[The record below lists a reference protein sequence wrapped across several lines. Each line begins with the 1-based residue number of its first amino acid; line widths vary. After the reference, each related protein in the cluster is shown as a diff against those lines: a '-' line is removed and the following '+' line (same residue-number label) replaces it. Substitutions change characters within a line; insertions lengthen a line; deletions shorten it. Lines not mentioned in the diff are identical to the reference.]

1 MTGKNPLAKSDSSSE
16 NEINIPGDNLE
27 FLVVGVNH
35 RTAPVEVREHLA
47 LNKEQL
53 PEALSAM
60 GDRGIAGVILST
72 CNRSEFYVLDTPDV
86 SHRDPRNIPVDE
98 SSNDSKNSSSTGY
111 RTGADQVKQFLVDR
125 FGISLLD
132 VDRYLYVYRG
142 YDCIH
147 HLFRVSSSLDS
158 MILGEEQ
165 IIGQVRDAYEAA
177 TNAGTVQGPLAQLFQ
192 QALRV
197 GRRVRRETG
206 ISRNALS
213 VSRACVE
220 MAKSVLGDISNSRV
234 LVVGAGEAG
243 ELAAEVLSLSGVSDI
258 TVTNRTFHRAEEL
271 ALSLSAKAIPF
282 DGMPTALQES
292 DIVIGCT
299 GSPGYVLK
307 SDLISATMADRPNRP
322 LLLIDIA
329 VPRDIDPEAS
339 QLENVFLNDVD
350 DLESATQASRE
361 KKAKEADW
369 AEELTTDESQQFR
382 QWCLDLEALP
392 TVIELRNRA
401 DKVRSLEL
409 HKTVRKLNGQL
420 DEEALE
426 SLDAMTRAIVNKLL
440 HDPTM
445 FLKERKGP
453 EELQVARDIFRL
465 SEDGLK
471 SPD

>member
-1 MTGKNPLAKSDSSSE
+1 M
-16 NEINIPGDNLE
+16 E
-27 FLVVGVNH
+27 FLVVGLNH
-35 RTAPVEVREHLA
+35 RTAPVEVRERLS

-60 GDRGIAGVILST
+60 NNHGASGVILST
-72 CNRSEFYVLDTPDV
+72 CNRSEFYTLDLPEN
-86 SHRDPRNIPVDE
+86 P
-98 SSNDSKNSSSTGY
+98 STEGPKS
-111 RTGADQVKQFLVDR
+111 GADRVKDFLVER

-147 HLFRVSSSLDS
+147 HLFRVASSLDS

-165 IIGQVRDAYEAA
+165 IIGQVRDAYETA
-177 TNAGTVQGPLAQLFQ
+177 TAAGTAQGPLAQLFQ

-220 MAKSVLGDISNSRV
+220 MAKSVLGDLSRRRV

-243 ELAAEVLSLSGVSDI
+243 ELAAEVLSLSGVTDI
-258 TVTNRTFHRAEEL
+258 TVTNRTFQRAEEL
-271 ALSLSAKAIPF
+271 AANLSALAIPF
-282 DGMPTALQES
+282 NGMPKALRES

-299 GSPGYVLK
+299 GSPGYVLEAG
-307 SDLISATMADRPNRP
+307 LISDTMAVRPDRP

-329 VPRDIDPEAS
+329 VPRDIDPQAA
-339 QLENVFLNDVD
+339 QVQNVYLNDVD
-350 DLESATQASRE
+350 DLESASQASRE
-361 KKAKEADW
+361 KKAKEAEW
-369 AEELTTDESQQFR
+369 AEELTTDEAQQFR

-401 DKVRSLEL
+401 DQVRSLEL

-420 DEEALE
+420 DAAALE

-453 EELQVARDIFRL
+453 EELQVAREIFRL
-465 SEDGLK
+465 SEEGSK

>member
-1 MTGKNPLAKSDSSSE
+1 M
-16 NEINIPGDNLE
+16 E
-27 FLVVGVNH
+27 FLVVGLNH
-35 RTAPVEVREHLA
+35 RTAPVEVRERLS

-60 GDRGIAGVILST
+60 NNHGASGVILST
-72 CNRSEFYVLDTPDV
+72 CNRSEFYTLDLPEN
-86 SHRDPRNIPVDE
+86 P
-98 SSNDSKNSSSTGY
+98 STEGPKS
-111 RTGADQVKQFLVDR
+111 GADRVKDFLVER

-147 HLFRVSSSLDS
+147 HLFRVASSLDS

-165 IIGQVRDAYEAA
+165 IIGQVRDAYETA
-177 TNAGTVQGPLAQLFQ
+177 TAAGTAQGPLAQLFQ

-220 MAKSVLGDISNSRV
+220 MAKSVLGDLSRRRV

-243 ELAAEVLSLSGVSDI
+243 ELAAEVLSLSGVTDI
-258 TVTNRTFHRAEEL
+258 TVTNRTFQRAEEL
-271 ALSLSAKAIPF
+271 AANLSALAIPF
-282 DGMPTALQES
+282 NGMPKALRES

-299 GSPGYVLK
+299 GSPGYVLEAG
-307 SDLISATMADRPNRP
+307 LISDTMAVRPDRP

-329 VPRDIDPEAS
+329 VPRDIDPQAA
-339 QLENVFLNDVD
+339 QVQNVYLNDVD
-350 DLESATQASRE
+350 DLESASQASRE
-361 KKAKEADW
+361 KKAKEAEW
-369 AEELTTDESQQFR
+369 AEELTTDEAQQFR

-401 DKVRSLEL
+401 DQIRSLEL

-420 DEEALE
+420 DAAALE

-453 EELQVARDIFRL
+453 EELQVAREIFRL
-465 SEDGLK
+465 SEEGSK

>member
-1 MTGKNPLAKSDSSSE
+1 M
-16 NEINIPGDNLE
+16 E
-27 FLVVGVNH
+27 FLVVGLNH
-35 RTAPVEVREHLA
+35 RTAPVEVRERLS

-60 GDRGIAGVILST
+60 NSHGASGVILST
-72 CNRSEFYVLDTPDV
+72 CNRSEFYTLELPEEAA
-86 SHRDPRNIPVDE
+86 SAE
-98 SSNDSKNSSSTGY
+98 A
-111 RTGADQVKQFLVDR
+111 GADRVKQFLVGR

-147 HLFRVSSSLDS
+147 HLFRVASSLDS

-177 TNAGTVQGPLAQLFQ
+177 TTAGTAQGPLAQLFQ

-220 MAKSVLGDISNSRV
+220 MAKSVLGDLSSSRV

-243 ELAAEVLSLSGVSDI
+243 ELAAEVLSLSGVTDI
-258 TVTNRTFHRAEEL
+258 TVTNRTFQRAEEL
-271 ALSLSAKAIPF
+271 AASLSAQAITF
-282 DGMPTALQES
+282 DGMPKALRES

-299 GSPGYVLK
+299 GSPGYVLEAG
-307 SDLISATMADRPNRP
+307 LIGDTMAVRPERP

-329 VPRDIDPEAS
+329 VPRDIDPEAA
-339 QLENVFLNDVD
+339 QVQNVFLNDVD
-350 DLESATQASRE
+350 DLESASQASRD
-361 KKAKEADW
+361 KKVEEAEW
-369 AEELTTDESQQFR
+369 AGELATDEAQQFR

-392 TVIELRNRA
+392 TVIELRDRA
-401 DKVRSLEL
+401 DQIRSLEL
-409 HKTVRKLNGQL
+409 HKTVRKLNGKL
-420 DEEALE
+420 DAKGLE

-453 EELQVARDIFRL
+453 EELQIARDIFHL
-465 SEDGLK
+465 SEEGPK

>member
-1 MTGKNPLAKSDSSSE
+1 M
-16 NEINIPGDNLE
+16 E
-27 FLVVGVNH
+27 FLVVGLNH
-35 RTAPVEVREHLA
+35 RTAPVEIRERLA

-60 GDRGIAGVILST
+60 TSHGMTGVILST
-72 CNRSEFYVLDTPDV
+72 CNRSEFYVLDTPSAKPSESTAV
-86 SHRDPRNIPVDE
+86 SLGGFGSGSETVSETRSQVPNQD
-98 SSNDSKNSSSTGY
+98 
-111 RTGADQVKQFLVDR
+111 GADRVKQFLVER

-147 HLFRVSSSLDS
+147 HLFRVASSLDS

-177 TNAGTVQGPLAQLFQ
+177 TNAGTAQGPLAQLFQ

-220 MAKSVLGDISNSRV
+220 MAKSVLGDLSNSRV

-243 ELAAEVLSLSGVSDI
+243 ELAAEVLSLSGVTDI
-258 TVTNRTFHRAEEL
+258 TVTNRTFQRAKEL
-271 ALSLSAKAIPF
+271 ADNLSAKAISF
-282 DGMPTALQES
+282 DGMPQALQDS

-307 SDLISATMADRPNRP
+307 SDLIGATMADRPDRP

-329 VPRDIDPEAS
+329 VPRDIDPEAA
-339 QLENVFLNDVD
+339 LVHNVFLNDVD
-350 DLESATQASRE
+350 DLEFATQASRA
-361 KKAKEADW
+361 KKAKEAEW
-369 AEELTTDESQQFR
+369 AEELATDEAQQFR

-401 DKVRSLEL
+401 DQVRSSEL
-409 HKTVRKLNGQL
+409 RKTVRKLNGQL

-440 HDPTM
+440 HDPTI

-453 EELQVARDIFRL
+453 EELQIARDIFRL
-465 SEDGLK
+465 GEEGLK

>member
-1 MTGKNPLAKSDSSSE
+1 M
-16 NEINIPGDNLE
+16 E
-27 FLVVGVNH
+27 FLVVGLNH
-35 RTAPVEVREHLA
+35 RTAPVEVREHLS

-60 GDRGIAGVILST
+60 SGQQVGGVILST
-72 CNRSEFYVLDTPDV
+72 CNRSEFYTLDLPND
-86 SHRDPRNIPVDE
+86 DPE
-98 SSNDSKNSSSTGY
+98 TGSD
-111 RTGADQVKQFLVDR
+111 RLKKFLVER

-132 VDRYLYVYRG
+132 IDRYLYVYRG

-177 TNAGTVQGPLAQLFQ
+177 TTAGTAQGPLAQLFQ

-206 ISRNALS
+206 ISRNAFS

-220 MAKSVLGDISNSRV
+220 MAKSVLGDLSSSRV

-243 ELAAEVLSLSGVSDI
+243 ELAAEVLSLSGVTDI
-258 TVTNRTFHRAEEL
+258 TVTNRTFQRAEEL
-271 ALSLSAKAIPF
+271 AANLSARAVPF
-282 DGMPTALQES
+282 DGMPKALRDT

-299 GSPGYVLK
+299 GSPGYVLQA
-307 SDLISATMADRPNRP
+307 DLIGNTMAARPDRP

-329 VPRDIDPEAS
+329 VPRDIDPEAA
-339 QLENVFLNDVD
+339 QVKNVFLNDVD

-361 KKAKEADW
+361 KKAREAEW
-369 AEELTTDESQQFR
+369 AEELATDEAQQFR

-392 TVIELRNRA
+392 TVIKLRNRA
-401 DKVRSLEL
+401 DQVRSFEL
-409 HKTVRKLNGQL
+409 NKTLRKLNGRL

-453 EELQVARDIFRL
+453 DELKVAREIFRL
-465 SEDGLK
+465 GEDGPT

>member
-1 MTGKNPLAKSDSSSE
+1 
-16 NEINIPGDNLE
+16 
-27 FLVVGVNH
+27 
-35 RTAPVEVREHLA
+35 
-47 LNKEQL
+47 
-53 PEALSAM
+53 
-60 GDRGIAGVILST
+60 
-72 CNRSEFYVLDTPDV
+72 
-86 SHRDPRNIPVDE
+86 
-98 SSNDSKNSSSTGY
+98 
-111 RTGADQVKQFLVDR
+111 
-125 FGISLLD
+125 
-132 VDRYLYVYRG
+132 
-142 YDCIH
+142 
-147 HLFRVSSSLDS
+147 

-177 TNAGTVQGPLAQLFQ
+177 TTAGTAQGPLAQLFQ

-220 MAKSVLGDISNSRV
+220 MAKSVLGDLSSSRV

-243 ELAAEVLSLSGVSDI
+243 ELAAEVLSLSGVTDI
-258 TVTNRTFHRAEEL
+258 TVTNRTFQRAEEL
-271 ALSLSAKAIPF
+271 AANLSARAVPF
-282 DGMPTALQES
+282 DGMPKALRDT

-299 GSPGYVLK
+299 GSPGYVLQA
-307 SDLISATMADRPNRP
+307 DLIGDTMAARPDRP

-329 VPRDIDPEAS
+329 VPRDIDPEAA
-339 QLENVFLNDVD
+339 QVKNVFLNDVD

-361 KKAKEADW
+361 KKAKEAEW
-369 AEELTTDESQQFR
+369 AEELATDEAQQFR

-401 DKVRSLEL
+401 DQVRSSEMN
-409 HKTVRKLNGQL
+409 KTLRKLNGKL

-453 EELQVARDIFRL
+453 DELQVAREIFRL
-465 SEDGLK
+465 SEDGPT

>member
-1 MTGKNPLAKSDSSSE
+1 
-16 NEINIPGDNLE
+16 
-27 FLVVGVNH
+27 
-35 RTAPVEVREHLA
+35 
-47 LNKEQL
+47 
-53 PEALSAM
+53 
-60 GDRGIAGVILST
+60 
-72 CNRSEFYVLDTPDV
+72 
-86 SHRDPRNIPVDE
+86 
-98 SSNDSKNSSSTGY
+98 
-111 RTGADQVKQFLVDR
+111 
-125 FGISLLD
+125 
-132 VDRYLYVYRG
+132 
-142 YDCIH
+142 
-147 HLFRVSSSLDS
+147 

-177 TNAGTVQGPLAQLFQ
+177 TNAGTAQGPLAQLFQ

-220 MAKSVLGDISNSRV
+220 KAKSVLGDLSSSRV

-258 TVTNRTFHRAEEL
+258 TVTNRTFQRAKEL
-271 ALSLSAKAIPF
+271 AVSLSATAIPF
-282 DGMPTALQES
+282 DGMPRALQES

-307 SDLISATMADRPNRP
+307 SDLIGTTMAERPDRP

-329 VPRDIDPEAS
+329 VPRDIDPEAA
-339 QLENVFLNDVD
+339 QLDNVFLNDVD
-350 DLESATQASRE
+350 DLESASQASRE
-361 KKAKEADW
+361 KKIQEAEW
-369 AEELTTDESQQFR
+369 AEELATDESQQFQ
-382 QWCLDLEALP
+382 QWYLDLEALP
-392 TVIELRNRA
+392 TVLELRNRA
-401 DKVRSLEL
+401 DQIRSLEL
-409 HKTVRKLNGQL
+409 NKTIRKLNGKL
-420 DEEALE
+420 DEEDLE

-465 SEDGLK
+465 GEDGLK